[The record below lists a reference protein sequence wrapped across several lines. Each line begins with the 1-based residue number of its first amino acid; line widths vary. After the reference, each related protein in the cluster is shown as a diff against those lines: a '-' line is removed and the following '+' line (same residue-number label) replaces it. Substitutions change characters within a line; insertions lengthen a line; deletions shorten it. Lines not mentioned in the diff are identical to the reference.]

1 MLIVQDSI
9 ASLGTLDVEGETV
22 IGNDTKVEGHVVVDG
37 SVTVKGDANI
47 LGTLFSNGG
56 VESTTIDMGPG
67 QTTIGGQTT
76 ADQNLS
82 VSGTSVFHNNVDVY
96 DRLTVAT
103 PERQHRALP
112 CL

>member
-1 MLIVQDSI
+1 MTPKSR
-9 ASLGTLDVEGETV
+9 
-22 IGNDTKVEGHVVVDG
+22 DTWIVDG

-103 PERQHRALP
+103 PGTPASSVTMSVIPPQGTHILGDN
-112 CL
+112 